1 MKPSSAKAKGRR
13 LQNLVRDK
21 ILACF
26 PQLEPDD
33 VRSTSMGASGED
45 ILLSPAAR
53 RAFPYSVEC
62 KAMARSAVYKQF
74 EQAESNAGEHVPLL
88 VIRADRKEALT
99 ILRLDDFM
107 ELVGAN
113 DNSRPKGSTKNRKR
127 PAR

>member
-1 MKPSSAKAKGRR
+1 
-13 LQNLVRDK
+13 
-21 ILACF
+21 
-26 PQLEPDD
+26 
-33 VRSTSMGASGED
+33 
-45 ILLSPAAR
+45 
-53 RAFPYSVEC
+53 
-62 KAMARSAVYKQF
+62 MARSAVYKQF